1 MILAPLQKLPKNVKD
16 LGKLIVPKGIKKL
29 LKVQKIANYGHTE
42 QVASSANVARR
53 FSLLFTYTLIRQY
66 PAPPLWSSNEANG
79 PLVAKS

>member
-1 MILAPLQKLPKNVKD
+1 MILAPLQKLPMNVKD

-66 PAPPLWSSNEANG
+66 GASTMVQP
-79 PLVAKS
+79 